1 MQNRN
6 WAMRAA
12 HAIEYAAGILLGAI
26 TLLVV
31 ASAIG
36 RYLLSWPIPDA
47 FDLSRL
53 LLGAAI
59 MWGFASVGFRGSH
72 IKVDLVAEML
82 SPRWRRIVDAS
93 AWLTLLLFT
102 CLLAYKIDDRMWG
115 AMASGEATFDLRIP
129 AWYFYALIL
138 AGVVVSILTTAVR
151 LVMVLRGEGLE
162 HFETIDAAGADDEA
176 AR

>member
-6 WAMRAA
+6 LATRAS

-72 IKVDLVAEML
+72 IKVDIVAEML
-82 SPRWRRIVDAS
+82 GPRARRAVDAF

-115 AMASGEATFDLRIP
+115 AMASGETTFDLRIP

-138 AGVVVSILTTAVR
+138 LGVLVSILTTAVR
-151 LVMVLRGEGLE
+151 LLMVLRGEGLE
-162 HFETIDAAGADDEA
+162 HFETIEA
-176 AR
+176 AEPGEDAK